1 MASTA
6 IKLEAFIPAKPQSPP
21 EPIFTLDDLN
31 RARAEGY
38 TDGDEQARTGD
49 IHQLCAGLERLSQS
63 LADDQ
68 RLRHQIRTE
77 MTSAFIPLMSGII
90 DALAP
95 LHASQRIERALS
107 AELNRL
113 ADNENPISAR
123 IACNDRLRGMVER
136 CIADANIAEIA
147 LDDTV
152 SDCISLSF
160 TGGHIEFSN
169 EKIISEIKN
178 IINELSEDS
187 KA

>member
-1 MASTA
+1 MSSTA
-6 IKLEAFIPAKPQSPP
+6 IKLEAFIPAKLQPAP
-21 EPIFTLDDLN
+21 EPTFTLDDLN

-38 TDGDEQARTGD
+38 ANGDEQARNGD

-63 LADDQ
+63 LADAQ
-68 RLRHQIRTE
+68 SLRHQILTE
-77 MTSAFIPLMSGII
+77 MSTAFIPLMSGIV

-107 AELNRL
+107 AELTRL
-113 ADNENPISAR
+113 TDDENPISAR

-136 CIADANIAEIA
+136 CIADADIAGIA

-187 KA
+187 KT